1 MLDMSAARASR
12 TDSSPK
18 PIDPFFYSVALSRQ
32 ADGKIFVELTATT
45 VDEEGPSLLSQE
57 IARGRVA
64 TIDEALALIR
74 AHVHIA

>member
-1 MLDMSAARASR
+1 MFDIAPARISR
-12 TDSSPK
+12 AVPLLNPTEAL
-18 PIDPFFYSVALSRQ
+18 FYSVALSRQ

-45 VDEEGPSLLSQE
+45 VDEEGPSLLNQE
-57 IARGRVA
+57 LGRESVA